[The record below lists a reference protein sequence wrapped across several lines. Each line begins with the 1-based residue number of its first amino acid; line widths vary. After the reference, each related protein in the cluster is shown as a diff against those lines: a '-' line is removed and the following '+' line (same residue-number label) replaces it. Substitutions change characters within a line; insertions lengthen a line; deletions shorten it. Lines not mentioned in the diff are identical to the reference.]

1 MHNNNAATGVLSCLS
16 AAFTG
21 SAAACQPVAI
31 HILSSLLAA
40 KTSLGDV
47 KSTLYITPEG
57 SSSRELLGSTNVA
70 LANVIDAGLGMLL
83 GSETSGTAA
92 RLYVVPEYVLQY
104 CQLSAASS
112 RLPPCVLHTSGF
124 EAVPSVLCL
133 LLLAHSQC
141 WSSSSNELH
150 VFAAHRYLV
159 SKPV

>member
-83 GSETSGTAA
+83 GSETSGTAVPVCGA
-92 RLYVVPEYVLQY
+92 RVCATVLSTVS
-104 CQLSAASS
+104 CKFASM
-112 RLPPCVLHTSGF
+112 RP
-124 EAVPSVLCL
+124 
-133 LLLAHSQC
+133 AHIR
-141 WSSSSNELH
+141 
-150 VFAAHRYLV
+150 F
-159 SKPV
+159 